1 MLSWEDCI
9 WWSLAKTPRLL
20 LQYFAMILW
29 LIVKNMLK
37 SRKLCT
43 VDCESC
49 CQHSPPRSMPN
60 FPHAL
65 RCRAKPC
72 PAPARVQLPRSCLV
86 LGTVKQLCC
95 STQLW
100 AQTPD
105 YFLRCVVGLYF
116 GLYFALLVLTCP
128 RWPAVRWVHSLW
140 TSLVITGVWF
150 LPWLLPI

>member
-49 CQHSPPRSMPN
+49 CQHSPPRSMPS

-72 PAPARVQLPRSCLV
+72 PAPARVELPCVRHCETAV
-86 LGTVKQLCC
+86 LQYTAVGSDSWLFPKMCCRTLLWPLLCFTGPNMP
-95 STQLW
+95 S
-100 AQTPD
+100 
-105 YFLRCVVGLYF
+105 
-116 GLYFALLVLTCP
+116 LTCC
-128 RWPAVRWVHSLW
+128 
-140 TSLVITGVWF
+140 
-150 LPWLLPI
+150 